1 MNNPFIVSSS
11 PLALYQKAV
20 ALKKEKKKK
29 WHKTLCRETF
39 DGWTTDADNSQQ

>member
-1 MNNPFIVSSS
+1 MNNPFILSSS

-20 ALKKEKKKK
+20 ALKKKKMT
-29 WHKTLCRETF
+29 WHKSLCGETF

>member
-20 ALKKEKKKK
+20 ALKKEKKK